1 MQRRKQTLGGRI
13 FLDRRGEIRGEALND
28 PLVQREAPGARGPV
42 PSQEP
47 GESRAG
53 VASALT

>member
-1 MQRRKQTLGGRI
+1 MITAILKVHVSNGIWAAEGG
-13 FLDRRGEIRGEALND
+13 FEF
-28 PLVQREAPGARGPV
+28 PLVLLTV

>member
-1 MQRRKQTLGGRI
+1 MKREWAKGLRYRNSTARN
-13 FLDRRGEIRGEALND
+13 RAL
-28 PLVQREAPGARGPV
+28 V